1 MKRTISYIITVIIM
15 FASVCSA
22 VVNASPPSNA
32 SFSLKAFKYINDTY
46 TEVDGAKA
54 LDTVVL
60 QVSVNGKLDN
70 VAGISLTLF
79 YDSDKAVMRKQSDKC
94 YIIDDK
100 AGFNSRNIGASSA
113 KKAHI
118 NAVWDTPSKNTSL
131 SGLLFSFTF
140 DILGAADTQSA
151 VFGLKINDLFKSDKN
166 QTVIPVDDVSDKI
179 ITVDN
184 FDYSAFKKL
193 KDGISYNEE
202 TLNNIIAAE
211 TVFRSFNSAQAETFV
226 KNHRDLYD
234 CLANARTTYNRLA
247 QQAKQEEILT
257 ESKRFVTDFENLWN
271 LSETDPSVLGFE
283 KEILLA
289 QTTYESLSDA
299 AKTRISSVYPEKLVN
314 LIDAIDVFKEDIEV
328 AKEFREGEYSLLW
341 NIDENTLKDVYSE
354 LFTLVDNAKIMY
366 GGMSDFAKSMVEDLG
381 VKLSSIENLINK
393 YLESDEKAA
402 ALREKT
408 NAFMKKWNRVFT
420 LNNANVK
427 AEDKSAIEMAI
438 DDYDT
443 LDDDVKEALASR
455 INNIKKL
462 LAVIASFDSAED
474 GTPIGN
480 DVSGGKTET
489 VIKTNTVTKTVKVPI
504 KSDSDGN
511 KAGSV
516 KTAVKTIYSSL
527 NKTTLFLS
535 IIILFGLLL
544 SVVPILLLRTLN
556 KKIKLIEAE
565 NGEGNN

>member
-1 MKRTISYIITVIIM
+1 MRRIISCIITAVIM
-15 FASVCSA
+15 VASVCSA
-22 VVNASPPSNA
+22 VVNASPSGNA
-32 SFSLKAFKYINDTY
+32 SFLLKAFKYVNGTY
-46 TEVDGAKA
+46 TEIDEAKA
-54 LDTVVL
+54 LDTVIL

-70 VAGISLTLF
+70 VAGISLTIF

-94 YIIDDK
+94 YIIDGE

-118 NAVWDTPSKNTSL
+118 NAVWDTPKKSTSL

-140 DILGAADTQSA
+140 DILGADDTQNA
-151 VFGLKINDLFKSDKN
+151 VFSLKINDLFKSDKN
-166 QTVIPVDDVSDKI
+166 QTAIPVDDVPDKI
-179 ITVDN
+179 INVDN
-184 FDYSAFKKL
+184 FDYSAFEKL

-211 TVFRSFNSAQAETFV
+211 TVFRSFNSAQAEAFV
-226 KNHRDLYD
+226 KNHRDLYN

-257 ESKRFVTDFENLWN
+257 ESKRFVTDFENLWK
-271 LSETDPSVLGFE
+271 LPETDPSILGYE

-289 QTTYESLSDA
+289 RTTYESLSDA
-299 AKTRISSVYPEKLVN
+299 AKTRISSIYSEKLIS
-314 LIDAIDVFKEDIEV
+314 LLDSIDIFKEDNEI

-341 NIDENTLKDVYSE
+341 SIDENTLKDVYSE

-381 VKLSSIENLINK
+381 VKLSDIENLMNK
-393 YLESDEKAA
+393 YLESDQKAA

-408 NAFMKKWNRVFT
+408 NAFMKKWSKVFT
-420 LNNANVK
+420 LNKANVK
-427 AEDKSAIEMAI
+427 LEDKSAIEMAI

-443 LDDDVKEALASR
+443 LDDDVKEVLASR

-462 LAVIASFDSAED
+462 LAVIVSFDSAED

-480 DVSGGKTET
+480 GISDGKTET
-489 VIKTNTVTKTVKVPI
+489 VIKTNTVTKTVRVPI
-504 KSDSDGN
+504 KSDSDAS
-511 KAGSV
+511 KAGS
-516 KTAVKTIYSSL
+516 VKTIYSSL
-527 NKTTLFLS
+527 NKTTLYLS
-535 IIILFGLLL
+535 VIILFGLLL